1 MTGLPLRAHAYVAV
15 LAVLAA
21 GVVLLRPLLPG
32 FDPLTDAIV
41 VLSALNVVSAALRV
55 RSPDV
60 ERSIAVTS
68 IVYLAAI
75 PLVGVW
81 GAVVVAVAGDALHP
95 GRTPL
100 VVRTF
105 NASQHGLA
113 ALCAGLA
120 YLACGGTMRLDQL
133 DRPNLLLT
141 VVLLPLLIANI
152 VQCLVNAVLTAGII
166 SLHKGATFAPALD
179 GMLRSGA
186 ISYVGYGLFGLLLA
200 VLWDGAGIGPLS
212 AVLVLAPLYI
222 ARWAWAQY
230 DDERQS
236 YDRTVRA
243 LVRAVETKDLYTRG
257 HSERVA
263 TASVMIARQ
272 LQMGPDRI
280 ENLRLAGILHDI
292 GKLGVP
298 TRLLRK
304 NGPLTDQEFEA
315 IALHP
320 VRGLEMVRDIEFFG
334 EALPGILHHHERV
347 DGRGYPMGLRGNDI
361 PEFARVIAV
370 ADAFDSMTTTRSY
383 RKACSVQEAV
393 TELRACAGAQFEP
406 RLVEALAA
414 ALRKDSWAVGPNEL
428 VPGPRVL
435 AQGLPVGFD
444 HDDPAS
450 SLPPGAARD
459 ADHRRTETQPEA
471 SASGSQVP
479 GSESSGPQPSGPQP
493 SGPQSSGPQPG
504 SLL

>member
-1 MTGLPLRAHAYVAV
+1 MTGLPFRAHAYVAV
-15 LAVLAA
+15 LTVLAA
-21 GVVLLRPLLPG
+21 GAVFLGPLLLG
-32 FDPLTDAIV
+32 FDPRTDAIV
-41 VLSALNVVSAALRV
+41 VLSALNVVGAALRV

-60 ERSIAVTS
+60 ERSIAMTS

-81 GAVVVAVAGDALHP
+81 GAVVVAVAGEALHLD
-95 GRTPL
+95 RTPL
-100 VVRTF
+100 VVRMF

-166 SLHKGATFAPALD
+166 TLHKGARFAPAL
-179 GMLRSGA
+179 GSMLRSGA
-186 ISYVGYGLFGLLLA
+186 ISYVGYGLFGLLLV
-200 VLWDGAGIGPLS
+200 VLWEGAGIGPLS

-263 TASVMIARQ
+263 AASVMIAGQ

-298 TRLLRK
+298 TRLLQK

-334 EALPGILHHHERV
+334 EALQGILHHHERL
-347 DGRGYPMGLRGNDI
+347 DGRGYPMGLSGSEI

-383 RKACSVQEAV
+383 RTACSVQEAV

-406 RLVEALAA
+406 RLVEALAD
-414 ALRKDSWAVGPNEL
+414 ALRKDSWTGAPSEP
-428 VPGPRVL
+428 VPGLRSL

-459 ADHRRTETQPEA
+459 ADQRHPEVRTDPPA
-471 SASGSQVP
+471 P
-479 GSESSGPQPSGPQP
+479 GT
-493 SGPQSSGPQPG
+493 QSSGSDPQSG